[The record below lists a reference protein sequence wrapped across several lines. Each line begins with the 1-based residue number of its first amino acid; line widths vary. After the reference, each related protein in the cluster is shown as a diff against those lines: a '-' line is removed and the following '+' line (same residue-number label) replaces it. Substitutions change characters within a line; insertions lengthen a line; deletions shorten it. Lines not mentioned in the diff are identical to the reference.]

1 MSASLTSKLIELN
14 KLVQNEHGVYVHPN
28 TQADFAYSDGS
39 ETEQYLRTILTE
51 ATDLSSHSD
60 ELKGHIRDWGSEYH
74 LTPVRANLLRGFDL
88 SSCKR
93 VLELGCGCGAI
104 TRYLGEQGLIVDSVE
119 GSPVRAELAAL
130 RCRGLDN
137 VTIATGNF
145 NDFEFSEGAYDL
157 VLYVGVTEYAG
168 RFSDGLSDEE
178 ALQSLLHRAKT
189 AINDSGVVMIAIENR
204 TGLKY
209 VMGANEDH
217 YAEPY
222 IGISGYPESAGIKT
236 YTSGEWQT
244 QLTAAGL
251 GENEVLYP
259 FPDYKIPDLVIAEKF
274 AAEHKYA
281 SNLLEGTRS
290 RDYLEYLDMGGRE
303 MLLWRAAC
311 EGGYLGRVANS
322 FLILAAKSSSA
333 ISRLAVPDFAHLP
346 KFNRRPEYCTLAK
359 KPADVDEVHREF
371 VDLEAAQLSGAV
383 DGVTHKPESVEP
395 YYDGPLL
402 SVVWSQRLLSEK
414 HFDEFDQGV
423 REYFDFLEQAKNLN
437 LDLLPGNIVIVD
449 GQYEVI
455 DKEWHTEWSVFA
467 ELLLFRAIIIFVSS
481 YRSLLLEYAVSRRL
495 VNTLDLIFHCFELV
509 GRPLGQAMLDDLL
522 EKDELI
528 QRVASHAP
536 VLMDLNA
543 SFVERQNPVDPDMV
557 VFWRRDKEDYVPQ
570 QRAITKAGASR
581 KQQRVRIPLPQS
593 AHTMQF
599 LRLDPSGLYWEELAG
614 FFRLYG
620 ARLLVADEQHDEVLW
635 FIEGE
640 HQIYE
645 RAHSMGGMYFETG
658 DFGTGYYLY
667 EPHNW
672 IEFHIEP
679 RRRIKPDEQLF
690 IEFEVVYPRSREYL
704 VASDRFM
711 MASDIIEER
720 LADIAN
726 LNDRVVRAENELETI
741 KSSKVWRYAE
751 AYRDTLHRGF
761 LPKLRLL
768 GPQLLRP
775 FAALRRHGV
784 LGLVQHLRHRHSHE
798 IDPVVE
804 LVIEEV
810 ERRPNEY
817 EQWLDLCPY
826 NYWRKTKELKSSPLV
841 SILMPVYNL
850 APDLLEQTLDSVR
863 RQSYP
868 NWELCIVDDGSNN
881 TVTRE
886 FLESI
891 ADNQIKVHFNKRN
904 ENISAASNRAASM
917 AEGFYLTLLDHDD
930 ALAPNALLEL
940 VLKAQETEAEFVYS
954 DEDFLIADGELENPH
969 FKPDFSPDLL
979 LSQNYITHMVLM
991 KRDLFDRAGGFREGY
1006 EGAQDYDL
1014 FLRATEQSK
1023 GVEHVAKP
1031 LYHWR
1036 MIEGSTAMNPEAK
1049 PAAHENAR
1057 RAIKDALARRGED
1070 AKVLDGNKSH
1080 YFRVKRKIN
1089 GNPLVSIIIPFK
1101 DKPFLL
1107 DKCIGT
1113 IRKISTYQNYEIIG
1127 VSNNSVSPLLY
1138 EEMKAFEEQDTRIK
1152 FIESNQ
1158 TFNFSALI
1166 NLGVQHSSGE
1176 HIVLLN
1182 NDIEVVTSDWI
1193 EALLEHSQRIEIGVS
1208 GGKLYYPDNTIQH
1221 AGIGTGLG
1229 GYAGHLH
1236 KNLPAFHEGY
1246 FNRLQVIQNVTA
1258 VTGALMMVSRTIYD
1272 ELNGFD
1278 EELFA
1283 VAYNDVDFC
1292 LRAWQAGYLNIFT
1305 PYCEAYHYESKSR
1318 GHEAIP
1324 SKDNRFGREMRNFA
1338 TKHSDLIAKGDPYYN
1353 PNFDKRHDDFRYLT
1367 RDT

>member
-1 MSASLTSKLIELN
+1 MKASLIKLN
-14 KLVQNEHGVYVHPN
+14 MLVQNDHGVYVHPAA
-28 TQADFAYSDGS
+28 QGDFAYSDGS
-39 ETEQYLRTILTE
+39 ETEQYLRTVLTE

-88 SSCKR
+88 TSCKR

-178 ALQSLLHRAKT
+178 ALQALLSKGKSAMKDDGT
-189 AINDSGVVMIAIENR
+189 ILIAIENR

-217 YAEPY
+217 YAESY
-222 IGISGYPESAGIKT
+222 IGISGYPQSAGIKT
-236 YTSGEWQT
+236 YTYGEWQT
-244 QLTAAGL
+244 QLTDAGL

-259 FPDYKIPDLVIAEKF
+259 FPDYKIPDLVISEKF

-281 SNLLEGTRS
+281 SNLLECTRS

-311 EGGYLGRVANS
+311 EGGYLGQIANS

-333 ISRLAVPDFAHLP
+333 ISKLAAPDFAHLP
-346 KFNRRPEYCTLAK
+346 KFNRRVEYCTLAK
-359 KPADVDEVHREF
+359 KSAGVNRVCREF
-371 VDLEAAQLSGAV
+371 IDKKAAQRSGAV
-383 DGVTHKPESVEP
+383 NGVIHSPESVEP

-402 SVVWSQRLLSEK
+402 SVVWSRALLSEK

-423 REYFDFLEQAKNLN
+423 REYFTFLEKAENLN
-437 LDLLPGNIVIVD
+437 LDLLPSNIVLVD
-449 GQYEVI
+449 GRYEVI
-455 DKEWHTEWSVFA
+455 DKEWHTEWPVFA
-467 ELLLFRAIIIFVSS
+467 ELLLFRAIIIFVAS
-481 YRSLLLEYAVSRRL
+481 YRSLLFEYSISRRL
-495 VNTLDLIFHCFELV
+495 INTLDLVFHCFELV
-509 GRPLGQAMLDDLL
+509 GKPLGKAMLDDLL
-522 EKDELI
+522 EKDELL
-528 QRVASHAP
+528 QNVASSAP
-536 VLMDLNA
+536 ILMDLHA
-543 SFVERQNPVDPDMV
+543 PFVERKNPVDPDMV
-557 VFWRRDKEDYVPQ
+557 VFWRRDKEDYIPQ

-581 KQQRVRIPLPQS
+581 EQQCVRIALPEA
-593 AHTMQF
+593 AHALQF

-620 ARLLVADEQHDEVLW
+620 VRLLVVSEQSEEVLW

-640 HQIYE
+640 HQIHA

-672 IEFHIEP
+672 IEFHLEL
-679 RRRIKPDEQLF
+679 RRRIKPGEKLF
-690 IEFEVVYPRSREYL
+690 VEFEVVYPRSREYL

-720 LADIAN
+720 LVDIAS
-726 LNDRVVRAENELETI
+726 LNDRVVCAEDELAII
-741 KSSKVWRYAE
+741 KSSKIWRYAE
-751 AYRDTLHRGF
+751 VYRDILHRGL

-775 FAALRRHGV
+775 FAALRQHGV
-784 LGLVQHLRHRHSHE
+784 LGLMRHLRHRHASE

-804 LVIEEV
+804 VVIDSV
-810 ERRPNEY
+810 ERAPNEY
-817 EQWLDLCPY
+817 EQWLGSRPY
-826 NYWRKTKELKSSPLV
+826 NYWRNTKELKSSPLV

-850 APDLLEQTLDSVR
+850 APELLEQTLDSVR

-868 NWELCIVDDGSNN
+868 NWELCIVDDGSHNKA
-881 TVTRE
+881 TRE

-891 ADNQIKVHFNKRN
+891 TDNQIKVQFSKRN
-904 ENISAASNRAASM
+904 ENISIASNRAASM
-917 AEGFYLTLLDHDD
+917 AEGSYLTLLDHDD

-940 VLKAQETEAEFVYS
+940 SLKAQETGAEFVYS
-954 DEDFLIADGELENPH
+954 DEDFLIEDGELQNPH

-979 LSQNYITHMVLM
+979 LSQNYITHMVLI
-991 KRDLFDRAGGFREGY
+991 KRDLFERVGGFREGY

-1014 FLRATEQSK
+1014 FLRAVEQSK
-1023 GVEHVAKP
+1023 GIEHVAKP

-1036 MIEGSTAMNPEAK
+1036 MIEGSTALNPEAK

-1057 RAIKDALARRGED
+1057 RAISDALTRRGEK
-1070 AKVLDGNKSH
+1070 AEVLDGNKLH
-1080 YFRVKRKIN
+1080 YFRVKRQIV
-1089 GNPLVSIIIPFK
+1089 GQPLVSIVIPFK

-1113 IRKISTYQNYEIIG
+1113 IKKLSTYQNYEIIG
-1127 VSNNSVSPLLY
+1127 VSNNSVSPILY
-1138 EEMKAFEEQDTRIK
+1138 KEMKQLEEEDSRIK

-1158 TFNFSALI
+1158 AFNFSALI

-1176 HIVLLN
+1176 HVVLFN
-1182 NDIEVVTSDWI
+1182 NDIEVLTPDWI
-1193 EALLEHSQRIEIGVS
+1193 ESLLEHSQRDEIGVV
-1208 GGKLYYPDNTIQH
+1208 GAKLYYPDNTIQH

-1246 FNRLQVIQNVTA
+1246 FNRLQLIQNVTA
-1258 VTGALMMVSRTIYD
+1258 VTGALMMVSRAIYD
-1272 ELNGFD
+1272 ELGGFD
-1278 EELFA
+1278 ETQFA
-1283 VAYNDVDFC
+1283 VAFNDVDFC
-1292 LRAWQAGYLNIFT
+1292 IKVWEVGYLNI
-1305 PYCEAYHYESKSR
+1305 
-1318 GHEAIP
+1318 
-1324 SKDNRFGREMRNFA
+1324 
-1338 TKHSDLIAKGDPYYN
+1338 
-1353 PNFDKRHDDFRYLT
+1353 
-1367 RDT
+1367 